1 MPFRGSFLRWRC
13 RRCGSRGLT
22 GLGHRH
28 QADQFLADSRLLQPD
43 QSLDADIEIRS
54 RGPDQ
59 LQDELFVE
67 SGFGQSNDILIGQ
80 RLVGQRG
87 GSKLLRGGGD
97 DGKKKGAQ
105 NAHTLVISVAWGG
118 MRGRI
123 SPMPAAIGR
132 LLAKLG
138 RIHVVTLG
146 MTRISALIVVMS
158 LALRAQEASRKV
170 QFEEASIKPDDPNSS
185 GGTTNSSPGRFS
197 ATNVTLKRLIGRAY
211 DLEPYQVEGG
221 PKWIETE
228 KFTSILSSVTERP
241 VKDMTGLKAVYKLKL
256 EWMPESAGTEPKP
269 EQSSAAPSIFTALQ
283 EQLGLKLE
291 TTKAPVEM
299 LIIDRAEKPVEN

>member
-1 MPFRGSFLRWRC
+1 
-13 RRCGSRGLT
+13 
-22 GLGHRH
+22 
-28 QADQFLADSRLLQPD
+28 
-43 QSLDADIEIRS
+43 
-54 RGPDQ
+54 
-59 LQDELFVE
+59 
-67 SGFGQSNDILIGQ
+67 
-80 RLVGQRG
+80 
-87 GSKLLRGGGD
+87 
-97 DGKKKGAQ
+97 
-105 NAHTLVISVAWGG
+105 
-118 MRGRI
+118 
-123 SPMPAAIGR
+123 MPAAIGR

-170 QFEEASIKPDDPNSS
+170 QFEEASIKPGDPNSS

-211 DLEPYQVEGG
+211 DLEPYQIEGG

-228 KFTSILSSVTERP
+228 KFTIAAKLEDEDATSPSKEERGKILRAALQNMLESRFLVQAHRESKIMPCFALVIAKRGPKLHEVEPKGGSTWSSSRGLLTANRISMEYFASILSSVTERP
-241 VKDMTGLKAVYKLKL
+241 VKDMTGLKAVYELKL
-256 EWMPESAGTEPKP
+256 EWMPENAGTEPKP